1 MKGKI
6 KKEYALKNLLL
17 ISLCLILVANI
28 FTCNLNSGE
37 EFSFIIAA
45 DWREKAT
52 ESFHTSEYFKGAL
65 NAIQNVGKG
74 SFMISPGDVEPISDS
89 RDLISKVL
97 AQDYPWYPAVG
108 NHELESEKYMNYIRQ
123 YNKGGTTLPNV
134 VRKGP
139 TGCEETTYSF
149 DWNNSHFVV
158 LNQYFDGKSDVGTDG
173 DIVPELLAWLEND
186 LASNTKP
193 IIFVSGHEP
202 LIPMPDM
209 DNGKIRHQGNSLDQ
223 YPNRAHSFYQ
233 LLMKYNVTAY
243 ICGHTHCTSISKIN
257 GLWQIDAG
265 HARGIE
271 TIYPE
276 LMITQILKYIKDGQ
290 KHNIDSTNSILNYYN
305 DNKYNIKKVLF
316 YCELTNE
323 VHYKNMA
330 DEQAV
335 PALYQFYNN
344 YQNNPVK
351 KEKYIDTYWNN
362 WNLTK
367 STFMKVSIINKEV
380 KVLVYRN
387 DARGGPYS
395 LTYTEILN

>member
-1 MKGKI
+1 MCDRDTT
-6 KKEYALKNLLL
+6 EDL
-17 ISLCLILVANI
+17 
-28 FTCNLNSGE
+28 
-37 EFSFIIAA
+37 SFVIAV

-52 ESFHTSEYFKGAL
+52 EPFHTSEYFMGAL
-65 NAIQNVGKG
+65 HAIQNVGKG

-89 RDLISKVL
+89 RELISEVL
-97 AQDYPWYPAVG
+97 GQDYPWYPAVG
-108 NHELESEKYMNYIRQ
+108 NHELEDEKYMNFIRQ
-123 YNKGGTTLPNV
+123 YNKGGTTLPNI

-139 TGCEETTYSF
+139 PGCEETTYSF
-149 DWNNSHFVV
+149 DWTNSHFVV

-173 DIVPELLAWLEND
+173 NVVQELLAWLEND
-186 LASNTKP
+186 LALNTKP
-193 IIFVSGHEP
+193 ITFVYGHEP

-209 DNGKIRHQGNSLDQ
+209 DNGRLRHQGNSLDQ
-223 YPNRAHSFYQ
+223 YPNHAHSFYQ

-243 ICGHTHCTSISKIN
+243 ICGHTHSASISRIN

-271 TIYPE
+271 TIFPE
-276 LMITQILKYIKDGQ
+276 LMFAKISQNINDGQ

-305 DNKYNIKKVLF
+305 DNKYNIKKILY
-316 YCELTNE
+316 YCEISKGI
-323 VHYKNMA
+323 HYKKMT

-335 PALYQFYNN
+335 PALFQFFKNWN
-344 YQNNPVK
+344 NNPDK
-351 KEKYIDTYWNN
+351 KANYIKKYWSN

-367 STFMKVSIINKEV
+367 STFMKVSIINEEV